1 MRLKGLSLFSN
12 VGVAEAYFKE
22 IGIDILIA
30 NEIDELRAKFYQ
42 EVYPDT
48 HVVCG
53 DITDDRLRTKIIDEA
68 QEKQIDFII
77 ATPPCQGMSEAGLRL
92 EFDSRNQLIQYAV
105 DIIKRLKPKFV
116 LMENVPQQLVT
127 KIRYNDEIIL
137 IPEYVKCEL
146 GEEYKFNKN
155 TLVMAKDYGV
165 PQLRERNIFLLVRK
179 DLPYVWEF
187 PKKQK
192 EITIS
197 PRHLQECRLLPKQ
210 LKKTICRML

>member
-68 QEKQIDFII
+68 F
-77 ATPPCQGMSEAGLRL
+77 T
-92 EFDSRNQLIQYAV
+92 
-105 DIIKRLKPKFV
+105 
-116 LMENVPQQLVT
+116 
-127 KIRYNDEIIL
+127 
-137 IPEYVKCEL
+137 
-146 GEEYKFNKN
+146 
-155 TLVMAKDYGV
+155 
-165 PQLRERNIFLLVRK
+165 
-179 DLPYVWEF
+179 
-187 PKKQK
+187 
-192 EITIS
+192 
-197 PRHLQECRLLPKQ
+197 
-210 LKKTICRML
+210 